1 MDPKSPWFEDVADNF
16 KHIQCEIPQ
25 SFVDLGTQ
33 QLACYTSGQ
42 YKGDNAQ
49 AGNRSPDAVYSVG
62 VMLSVPTVH
71 HATYVQVVNGQITKA
86 WIPYKVAY
94 ARTGTSASG
103 IDEFWTYITMIND
116 HGNWVVWQPAYLS
129 SSTFPGD
136 TEAVDRWACP
146 LSAVTTFNAQGAL
159 ETALS
164 YRAMAVP
171 AGCHGTN
178 NSSFG
183 T

>member
-1 MDPKSPWFEDVADNF
+1 
-16 KHIQCEIPQ
+16 
-25 SFVDLGTQ
+25 
-33 QLACYTSGQ
+33 
-42 YKGDNAQ
+42 
-49 AGNRSPDAVYSVG
+49 
-62 VMLSVPTVH
+62 MLSVPTVH

-94 ARTGTSASG
+94 ARMGVAGSG
-103 IDEFWTYITMIND
+103 INEFWTYITMIND
-116 HGNWVVWQPAYLS
+116 HGNWVVWQPTYLS

-146 LSAVTTFNAQGAL
+146 LSVVTTFNTQGAL

-171 AGCHGTN
+171 AGCYGTN
-178 NSSFG
+178 DSSFG
-183 T
+183 A

>member
-1 MDPKSPWFEDVADNF
+1 
-16 KHIQCEIPQ
+16 
-25 SFVDLGTQ
+25 
-33 QLACYTSGQ
+33 
-42 YKGDNAQ
+42 
-49 AGNRSPDAVYSVG
+49 
-62 VMLSVPTVH
+62 MLSVPTVH

-94 ARTGTSASG
+94 AGTGIKVSG

-116 HGNWVVWQPAYLS
+116 HGNWVVWQPTYLS

-146 LSAVTTFNAQGAL
+146 LSVVTTFNAQGAL

-171 AGCHGTN
+171 AGCYGTN
-178 NSSFG
+178 DSSFG
-183 T
+183 A